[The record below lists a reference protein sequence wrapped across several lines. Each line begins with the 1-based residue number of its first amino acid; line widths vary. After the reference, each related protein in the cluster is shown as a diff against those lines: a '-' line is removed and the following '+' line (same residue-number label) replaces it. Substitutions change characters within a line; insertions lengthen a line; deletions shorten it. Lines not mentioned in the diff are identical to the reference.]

1 MDKTS
6 QPTEQDIPI
15 IDQLDIV
22 AQKDTDEQKVSSMP
36 HTSLRKLSPLDAAIM
51 TLKKSNPALSAYQI
65 GKVLKKQNFS
75 TNRLSVYSRLKA
87 NDYLQTEFKALENY
101 HREQLVRE
109 DYPLARKKLRKLLKN
124 KDNVAPAAVQMQAI
138 KLVYDKS
145 LADRQDKIPESPV
158 NIENIEKLQILVQGD
173 IT

>member
-6 QPTEQDIPI
+6 QPTEQAQQAPSNQDVPEHLSDIPEI
-15 IDQLDIV
+15 PAANMQ
-22 AQKDTDEQKVSSMP
+22 
-36 HTSLRKLSPLDAAIM
+36 KLSSIDSAILAVKRLNPHM
-51 TLKKSNPALSAYQI
+51 TAYEIGKQLKKHKLSI
-65 GKVLKKQNFS
+65 
-75 TNRLSVYSRLKA
+75 NRMTVYSRLRQ

-124 KDNVAPAAVQMQAI
+124 KDNVTPAAVQMQAI